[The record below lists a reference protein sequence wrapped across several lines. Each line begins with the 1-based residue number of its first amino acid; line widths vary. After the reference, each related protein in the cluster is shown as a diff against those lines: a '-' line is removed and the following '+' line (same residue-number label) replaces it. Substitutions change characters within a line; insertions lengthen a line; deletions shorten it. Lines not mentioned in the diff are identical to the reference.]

1 MAKTEKAMTGGLTVK
16 RFFTK
21 DGVHPYDDVRWDVR
35 DAVIPNFKEGGNAFE
50 QREVEFPASW
60 SQNATNIVAQKY
72 FRGPLGT
79 PQRERSVRQLID
91 RVADTITAWGWKD
104 GYFASESDRETFNHE
119 LKHILVTQKAAFN
132 SPVWF
137 NVGVEE
143 HPQCSACFIL
153 AVDDTMSSI
162 LNWYVEEGTI
172 FKGGSGSGINLSN
185 IRSSKEQ
192 LSAGGEASGPVS
204 FMRGADASA
213 GTIKSGGK
221 TRRAAK
227 MVVLNADHPD
237 VQDFIWCK
245 ALEERKA
252 RVLRDGGF
260 DMDLDGRDAYSI
272 QYQNANN
279 SVRVTDEFMQAFV
292 EDGDWSLRAVIGGEP
307 LDRMRARDLM
317 REIADA
323 AWECADPGMQYDT
336 TINDWHTSPA
346 SGRINASNPCSE
358 YMHLDNSA
366 CNLASLNLMKF
377 VDADLNFDVAA
388 FRHAIDIVFLAQE
401 ILVGN
406 SSYPTERIGKNA
418 VDFRELGLGY
428 ANLGALLMSRGLAY
442 DSPGGRAWAGAITA
456 LMTGWAYRDSALYA
470 EKQGP
475 FNGFEINREPM
486 LNVMRKHRAAVD
498 QVDGD
503 LVPEAM
509 LTAAKN
515 AWDEAIVLGSQH
527 GYRNSQAS
535 VLAPTGTI
543 GLMMDCDTTGVE
555 PDLALVKTKKLV
567 GGGTMKIVNQTVPK
581 ALSKLGYSPTEVE
594 QITAYI
600 HEHNT
605 VDDAPYIKDEHRS
618 VFDCAMGQNPI
629 HYMGHVNMMAAV
641 QPFISGAISKTV
653 NLPESVTVEE
663 VENLF
668 VEGWKLGLKALA
680 IYRDNCKVAQP
691 LSADKKK
698 VKADPAVIA
707 TGQPQRRRLPKS
719 RPGRT
724 VSFRVADTEGYMT
737 AGEYP
742 DDGLGEIFLK
752 VSKQGSTLS
761 GIMDA
766 FAISLSLG
774 LQYGVPLEAYI
785 SKFMNMRFE
794 PAGMTDDPDVRL
806 ATSIVDYVFRRL
818 ALDYLD
824 EPTRRRLGIMSSEER
839 RELVKE
845 GNGNGN
851 GNGHGEAGEGP
862 SAKAATA
869 PAPPAPIQMQTAPE
883 TKQSDAPAVQFAD
896 APYCYNCGNKMRPAG
911 SCFVCES
918 CGSTSGCS

>member
-1 MAKTEKAMTGGLTVK
+1 MAKTERDISKGLSVK

-21 DGVHPYDDVRWDVR
+21 DGVHPYDEIEWDAR
-35 DAVIPNFKEGGNAFE
+35 DAVIPNFKDGGNAFE
-50 QREVEFPASW
+50 QRAVEFPVSW

-79 PQRERSVRQLID
+79 PQRERSVRQLVD
-91 RVADTITAWGWKD
+91 RVADSITNWGWKD
-104 GYFASESDRETFNHE
+104 GYFASEADRDRFGHE

-137 NVGVEE
+137 NVGVEPQ
-143 HPQCSACFIL
+143 PQCSACFIL

-172 FKGGSGSGINLSN
+172 FKGGSGTGINLSN
-185 IRSSKEQ
+185 IRSSKEK
-192 LSAGGEASGPVS
+192 LSSGGEASGPVS

-237 VQDFIWCK
+237 VEDFIWCK

-279 SVRVTDEFMQAFV
+279 SVRVADDFMRAVTD
-292 EDGDWSLRAVIGGEP
+292 DGDWALRAVMGGSP
-307 LDRMRARDLM
+307 LKTLRARDLM
-317 REIADA
+317 REIAEA

-377 VDADLNFDVAA
+377 VDGDGTFDVAA
-388 FRHAIDIVFLAQE
+388 FRHAVDIVFLAQE
-401 ILVGN
+401 IIVGN

-418 VDFRELGLGY
+418 IDYRELGIGY
-428 ANLGALLMSRGLAY
+428 ANLGALLMSRGLPY
-442 DSPGGRAWAGAITA
+442 DSDGGRAWAGAITA
-456 LMTGWAYRDSALYA
+456 LMTGWSYRNSALFA
-470 EKQGP
+470 EQMGP
-475 FNGFEINREPM
+475 HNGFAPNREPM
-486 LNVMRKHRAAVD
+486 LDVMRKHRAAVEEI
-498 QVDGD
+498 DGD
-503 LVPEAM
+503 LVPEAI

-515 AWDEAIVLGSQH
+515 AWDEAITLGAQH
-527 GYRNSQAS
+527 GYRNAQAS

-543 GLMMDCDTTGVE
+543 GLMMDCDTTGIE

-567 GGGTMKIVNQTVPK
+567 GGGTMRIVNQTVPR
-581 ALSKLGYSPTEVE
+581 ALAKLGYSPTEVE
-594 QITAYI
+594 QITAHI
-600 HEHNT
+600 HEHNS
-605 VDDAPYIKDEHRS
+605 VDDAPYIKDEHRA
-618 VFDCAMGQNPI
+618 VFDCAMGQNTI
-629 HYMGHVNMMAAV
+629 HYMGHVMMMAAV

-653 NLPESVTVEE
+653 NMPESVTVEE

-668 VEGWKLGLKALA
+668 IEGWKLGLKALA

-698 VKADPAVIA
+698 TVKIDPAVVA

-742 DDGLGEIFLK
+742 DDGLGELFLK

-761 GIMDA
+761 GVMDA

-774 LQYGVPLEAYI
+774 LQYGVPLEAYV

-824 EPTRRRLGIMSSEER
+824 EPTRRRFGIMTSEER
-839 RELVKE
+839 RELVKGE
-845 GNGNGN
+845 GENGN
-851 GNGHGEAGEGP
+851 GNGHAEAKVD
-862 SAKAATA
+862 S
-869 PAPPAPIQMQTAPE
+869 PPAPTLQISAAPE
-883 TKQSDAPAVQFAD
+883 ARPTSADEVRLAD
-896 APYCYNCGNKMRPAG
+896 APLCYNCGNKMRPAG